1 MELATAADI
10 RIASE
15 ARAVRPARAQPRPP
29 ARLGGTQRL
38 RAIVGEGR
46 AKEIIF
52 TARRDYDPET
62 MYDYD
67 FVNEVVAND
76 EFEARVAE
84 LTSELAAGPPVAQKF
99 TKMAM
104 HAGRDDT
111 DAGLSKSRTSPSVIY
126 SPPTT
131 CGRGWPHSGGPRSGV
146 RGEVRRVCGERE
158 PNVVELCS
166 DGSEQTADVA
176 TRERRR

>member
-1 MELATAADI
+1 
-10 RIASE
+10 
-15 ARAVRPARAQPRPP
+15 
-29 ARLGGTQRL
+29 
-38 RAIVGEGR
+38 
-46 AKEIIF
+46 
-52 TARRDYDPET
+52 

-111 DAGLSKSRTSPSVIY
+111 DAGLEVENFAFGHLF
-126 SPPTT
+126 TT
-131 CGRGWPHSGGPRSGV
+131 DDMWGGDGRIPGGPRSGV
-146 RGEVRRVCGERE
+146 RGEVRRSVRR
-158 PNVVELCS
+158 
-166 DGSEQTADVA
+166 
-176 TRERRR
+176 TRAERRRAVL